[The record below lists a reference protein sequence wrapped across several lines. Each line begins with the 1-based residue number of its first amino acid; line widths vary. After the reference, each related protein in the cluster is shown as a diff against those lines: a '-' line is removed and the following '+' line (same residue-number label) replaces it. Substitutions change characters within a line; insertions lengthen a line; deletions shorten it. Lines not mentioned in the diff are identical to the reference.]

1 MTTGAAGTVIITG
14 ETYNLINRDLSLIVH
29 SSLVSSGL
37 SQLPTI
43 AANGEIMREGHLG
56 GTLENQSD
64 CPKWLHS
71 NRAIGLIG
79 ANRLTGLTL
88 CMPRAVSRSYRVLTI
103 REEDWHSYFLSWPC
117 VIHAQVYPYHH
128 VQPS

>member
-1 MTTGAAGTVIITG
+1 MIITG
-14 ETYNLINRDLSLIVH
+14 ETCNLINRDLSLIAH
-29 SSLVSSGL
+29 SSRVSPGL

-79 ANRLTGLTL
+79 ANRLTRLTL
-88 CMPRAVSRSYRVLTI
+88 CMPQAVPRSYRVPTM
-103 REEDWHSYFLSWPC
+103 REGH
-117 VIHAQVYPYHH
+117 
-128 VQPS
+128 